1 MELDLKV
8 GNFVR
13 TRYGIIDKII
23 ISYDGKCNNPNCNCK
38 HVSCEHN
45 YYNEKD
51 IIKASDKLI
60 DLVEYMDLL
69 VTENKAKDINN
80 KEVYFFNPVRCDGFT
95 TFENNQHCMII
106 NMDYIIPIENIKI
119 YQILT
124 KEQFEQ
130 MSYKVGEQNEIFK
143 K

>member
-1 MELDLKV
+1 MELRDLKV
-8 GNFVR
+8 GMYFR
-13 TRYGIIDKII
+13 TKVGTINKIDSLTDDKSEFYFDTKTIF
-23 ISYDGKCNNPNCNCK
+23 SDGECLGSKWG
-38 HVSCEHN
+38 
-45 YYNEKD
+45 YTKD

-60 DLVEYMDLL
+60 DLVEYMNLL
-69 VTENKAKDINN
+69 VIENKVKGIDN

-124 KEQFEQ
+124 KEMFDQI
-130 MSYKVGEQNEIFK
+130 SYKVGE
-143 K
+143 